1 MARYEGR
8 HSDAPIATP
17 VASQRPTPRSDGPPQ
32 HSGRRHTLRPLV
44 AVGTVAGV
52 ALSVVGLT
60 GSVSAGQ
67 GSAVDLSVTMV
78 SQTDVL
84 AREAVTQTDVL
95 AREAVTQTAVRAQ
108 QRVSREV
115 TRAALSATA
124 VQAAKTAA
132 AKATAAKRARDAA
145 NKQARDKAAEK
156 QRTTVITGA
165 KSNPRAAARALMSDH
180 GWSSEAQYGCLVNLW
195 NGESNWQWSAHNRGS
210 GAYGIPQSLPAG
222 KMAKFGSDYRTNPIT
237 QIKWGLWYIES
248 SYGSPCGA
256 WSKWQSRSP
265 HWY

>member
-8 HSDAPIATP
+8 HSDAPIAHP
-17 VASQRPTPRSDGPPQ
+17 VASQRPTSLPDAPPQ
-32 HSGRRHTLRPLV
+32 QAGRRRTLRPLV
-44 AVGTVAGV
+44 ALGTAAGV
-52 ALSVVGLT
+52 ALGVVGLS

-67 GSAVDLSVTMV
+67 GSAVDLSVAMV

-84 AREAVTQTDVL
+84 AREAVSQTV
-95 AREAVTQTAVRAQ
+95 ASAQ
-108 QRVSREV
+108 QRVSRGV
-115 TRAALSATA
+115 TRVALSATA
-124 VQAAKTAA
+124 AQAAKAAA

-145 NKQARDKAAEK
+145 DKQAREKAAEQ
-156 QRTTVITGA
+156 QRTAVIAGA
-165 KSNPRAAARALMSDH
+165 KSNPKAAARALMGDH
-180 GWSSEAQYGCLVNLW
+180 AWSSDAEYGCLVNLW
-195 NGESNWQWSAHNRGS
+195 NGESNWQWSAENRGS

-222 KMAKFGSDYRTNPIT
+222 KMAQFGSDYRTNPIT

-248 SYGSPCGA
+248 SYGSPCAA